1 MKFKVVLYIF
11 LEITVG
17 LISYSS
23 GQGTPNDDVLT
34 LIDDDVLTL
43 IDSNVDIVNRL
54 ADAAAADYADRC
66 SGSVNGVPCSQA
78 ACQNRLE
85 GGRATTQFGKPV
97 ITTFR
102 GQCTHECSTRRLDFD
117 KSAIRLPSNNPTGV
131 TGQDET
137 TDNHWTRN
145 LDEDFRS
152 QLGNSIETITLRWQ
166 YIGTPSGLFRGY
178 PGDAQETCASYDPRI
193 RPWYVAAT
201 SGPKNVV
208 LVIDVSGSMGDFGRL
223 ELAKDAAKTVID
235 TLTNFDYVGVVIFSD
250 AASTLYTTT
259 MVPASSANLLNLN
272 SAIDGITA
280 RGTTNYEAAFR
291 EAFDLLTRSRIQ
303 ELATSCQTA
312 ILFLT
317 DGMPTEG
324 ETDTNNLQNLV
335 SSLNTESAVIF
346 TFTLGSNAPA
356 AIPKVIACGNKGIYI
371 HVNDNEN
378 LRDAMSNYYNYF
390 ATVRQVS
397 DNLKPVWVEPYIDAF
412 GLGEVAT
419 VSRALYDTNVDPPRL
434 YGVVSVDI
442 LTTDLRNA
450 DETNWQNTILYL
462 SRQVTCPTIKNVSEC
477 FLDAIRRSSGSEE
490 SVCESN
496 SVTQCSIISSWT
508 CPNHGSVPNICN
520 TRRDSFQSEICFDKS
535 NLIFQN
541 STVDSSCCSDKFDPA
556 DVNANPPTKCDVQN
570 STVDSSCYSDEFD
583 PADVNANLPTKCGAL
598 GISSSLSLLIAI
610 IAFATVYVQ

>member
-1 MKFKVVLYIF
+1 MVRMIFQLVLF
-11 LEITVG
+11 EITVG

-23 GQGTPNDDVLT
+23 GQGTPNNDVLR
-34 LIDDDVLTL
+34 L
-43 IDSNVDIVNRL
+43 IDSNVDIVNSL
-54 ADAAAADYADRC
+54 ADAAATDYANRC

-102 GQCTHECSTRRLDFD
+102 GQCTHECSTRRLDFV

-152 QLGNSIETITLRWQ
+152 QLGSSIETITLRWQ

-178 PGDAQETCASYDPRI
+178 PGDAQETCASYDPRN

-201 SGPKNVV
+201 SGPKNVI
-208 LVIDVSGSMGDFGRL
+208 LVIDVSGSMSDFGRL
-223 ELAKDAAKTVID
+223 ELAKDAAKTVIN
-235 TLTNFDYVGVVIFSD
+235 TLTNFDYVGVVKFSD
-250 AASTLYTTT
+250 TASTLENTLL
-259 MVPASSANLLNLN
+259 PATLANIRSLN
-272 SAIDGITA
+272 SDIDGITA

-291 EAFDLLTRSRIQ
+291 EAFDLLTRSKTQ
-303 ELATSCQTA
+303 ERASSCQTA
-312 ILFLT
+312 LLFLT
-317 DGMPTEG
+317 DGMPTAG
-324 ETDTNNLQNLV
+324 QTDADALQNLV
-335 SSLNTESAVIF
+335 SNLNTESAVIF

-356 AIPKVIACGNKGIYI
+356 AIPKAIACGNKGIFI
-371 HVNDNEN
+371 HVNDNGN

-397 DNLKPVWVEPYIDAF
+397 DNLEPVWVEPYIDAF
-412 GLGEVAT
+412 GLGEVTT

-462 SRQVTCPTIKNVSEC
+462 SRQVTCPIIRNVSEC
-477 FLDAIRRSSGSEE
+477 FLDAIRKSSGSEE

-496 SVTQCSIISSWT
+496 AVTQCNVSSSWT
-508 CPNHGSVPNICN
+508 CPDHGSVPNICN
-520 TRRDSFQSEICFDKS
+520 TQRDSYEAELCFDKS
-535 NLIFQN
+535 NLILQK
-541 STVDSSCCSDKFDPA
+541 SSIDSSCCSDEFDPT
-556 DVNANPPTKCDVQN
+556 DVNANPP
-570 STVDSSCYSDEFD
+570 S
-583 PADVNANLPTKCGAL
+583 KCGAL

-610 IAFATVYVQ
+610 IAFTALYVQ

>member
-1 MKFKVVLYIF
+1 MKFKVLLFIF

-17 LISYSS
+17 LFSYSS
-23 GQGTPNDDVLT
+23 GQGTPN
-34 LIDDDVLTL
+34 DDVLTL

-54 ADAAAADYADRC
+54 ADAAVADYADRC

-201 SGPKNVV
+201 SGPKNVI
-208 LVIDVSGSMGDFGRL
+208 LVIDVSGSMNDFGRL

-250 AASTLYTTT
+250 TASTLYTTT
-259 MVPASSANLLNLN
+259 MVPATSANIRSLS

-291 EAFDLLTRSRIQ
+291 EAFDLLTRSQDQ
-303 ELATSCQTA
+303 ERASSCQTA
-312 ILFLT
+312 LLFLT
-317 DGMPTEG
+317 DGMPTAG
-324 ETDTNNLQNLV
+324 ESDANNLQNLV

-356 AIPKVIACGNKGIYI
+356 AIPKAIACGNKGIFI
-371 HVNDNEN
+371 HVNDNGN

-397 DNLKPVWVEPYIDAF
+397 DNLEPVWVEPYIDAF
-412 GLGEVAT
+412 GLGEVTT

-462 SRQVTCPTIKNVSEC
+462 SRQVTCPIIRNVSEC
-477 FLDAIRRSSGSEE
+477 FLDAIRKSSGSEA
-490 SVCESN
+490 SVCEN
-496 SVTQCSIISSWT
+496 NAVTQCNVSSSWT

-535 NLIFQN
+535 NLILQK
-541 STVDSSCCSDKFDPA
+541 SSIDSSCCSDEFDSG
-556 DVNANPPTKCDVQN
+556 DVNANPP
-570 STVDSSCYSDEFD
+570 
-583 PADVNANLPTKCGAL
+583 PKCGAL
-598 GISSSLSLLIAI
+598 GISSSLFLLIAI
-610 IAFATVYVQ
+610 IAFTVLYVQ

>member
-1 MKFKVVLYIF
+1 M
-11 LEITVG
+11 T
-17 LISYSS
+17 
-23 GQGTPNDDVLT
+23 
-34 LIDDDVLTL
+34 
-43 IDSNVDIVNRL
+43 
-54 ADAAAADYADRC
+54 DYADRC

-85 GGRATTQFGKPV
+85 GGRATTQFGRPV

-145 LDEDFRS
+145 LEGAFKNELS
-152 QLGNSIETITLRWQ
+152 VSLETITLRWQ
-166 YIGTPSGLFRGY
+166 YIGTPSGYFRGY

-201 SGPKNVV
+201 SGPKNVI
-208 LVIDVSGSMGDFGRL
+208 LVIDVSGSMGEFGRL
-223 ELAKDAAKTVID
+223 DLAKDAAITVIN

-250 AASTLYTTT
+250 T
-259 MVPASSANLLNLN
+259 ASSLENTLLPATSANIRSLN

-280 RGTTNYEAAFR
+280 RGATNYEAAFT
-291 EAFDLLTRSRIQ
+291 EAFDLLTRSKIQ
-303 ELATSCQTA
+303 ELASSCQTA

-317 DGMPTEG
+317 DGMPTAG
-324 ETDTNNLQNLV
+324 ETGANNLQNLV

-356 AIPKVIACGNKGIYI
+356 AIPKAIGCGNKGIFI
-371 HVNDNEN
+371 HVNDNGN
-378 LRDAMSNYYNYF
+378 LRDVMSNYYNYF

-412 GLGEVAT
+412 GLGEVTT

-462 SRQVTCPTIKNVSEC
+462 SRQVTCPIIRNVSEC
-477 FLDAIRRSSGSEE
+477 FLDAIRRSSGSTD

-496 SVTQCSIISSWT
+496 TMTQCNVIVQVGLALTMDLYPIFVT
-508 CPNHGSVPNICN
+508 HK
-520 TRRDSFQSEICFDKS
+520 EILFNQKYA
-535 NLIFQN
+535 LTKAIL
-541 STVDSSCCSDKFDPA
+541 SCR
-556 DVNANPPTKCDVQN
+556 VR
-570 STVDSSCYSDEFD
+570 
-583 PADVNANLPTKCGAL
+583 L
-598 GISSSLSLLIAI
+598 
-610 IAFATVYVQ
+610 

>member
-1 MKFKVVLYIF
+1 MVRIFQLVLF
-11 LEITVG
+11 EITVG

-23 GQGTPNDDVLT
+23 GQGTPNDDVLR
-34 LIDDDVLTL
+34 L

-54 ADAAAADYADRC
+54 ADAAVADYADRC
-66 SGSVNGVPCSQA
+66 SGSVNGDPCSQA

-201 SGPKNVV
+201 SGPKNVI
-208 LVIDVSGSMGDFGRL
+208 LVIDVSGSMRSRGRL
-223 ELAKDAAKTVID
+223 ELAKDAAKTVIN
-235 TLTNFDYVGVVIFSD
+235 TLTNFDYVGVVTFSD
-250 AASTLYTTT
+250 TASTLENTLL
-259 MVPASSANLLNLN
+259 PATSANIRSL
-272 SAIDGITA
+272 SSDIDGITA
-280 RGTTNYEAAFR
+280 SGPTNYEAAFR
-291 EAFDLLTRSRIQ
+291 KAFDLLDRSQSQ
-303 ELATSCQTA
+303 ELASDCQTA
-312 ILFLT
+312 LLFLT
-317 DGMPTEG
+317 DGMPTDG
-324 ETDTNNLQNLV
+324 ETNANNLQNLV
-335 SSLNTESAVIF
+335 SNLNTESAVIF
-346 TFTLGSNAPA
+346 TFTLGSDAPA
-356 AIPKVIACGNKGIYI
+356 AIPKAIACGNKGIFI
-371 HVNDNEN
+371 HVNDNGN

-397 DNLKPVWVEPYIDAF
+397 DNLEPVWVEPYIDAF
-412 GLGEVAT
+412 GLGEVTT

-462 SRQVTCPTIKNVSEC
+462 SRQVTCPIIRNVSEC
-477 FLDAIRRSSGSEE
+477 FLDAIRKSSGSEA

-496 SVTQCSIISSWT
+496 AVTQCSVSSSWT

-520 TRRDSFQSEICFDKS
+520 TQRDSYEAELCFDKS
-535 NLIFQN
+535 NLILQK
-541 STVDSSCCSDKFDPA
+541 SSIDSSCC
-556 DVNANPPTKCDVQN
+556 
-570 STVDSSCYSDEFD
+570 SDEFD
-583 PADVNANLPTKCGAL
+583 PADVNANPPTKCGAL

-610 IAFATVYVQ
+610 IAFTALYVQ